1 MNMQATGSEIAD
13 PRRQQAYEAWLAEV
27 ASAAYKFDFYQMLRR
42 VASAHPQL
50 PPLGEALR
58 PKDEPVRVAQPAELD
73 FPPASLHSLVLTT
86 GAPPRL
92 LQRLFGLLG
101 PNGVLPLHLTEYAR
115 ERATHHADITLQ
127 RFLDMLTHRF
137 ALLFYRAWAEAQ
149 PTVSLDRPGN
159 KATFNRLGALVGIG
173 LPTLQDRDALP
184 DASRLHFVGR
194 LARQTRDAEGLLAW
208 CRSEFDVP
216 VAIEQWS
223 GHWLQLAGEE
233 RSRLGRRR
241 GALLGRS
248 TVLGGS
254 VWDVQH
260 KFRISMGPLRLE
272 QYMRLL
278 PGGADLARLQA
289 LVRSWVGIEFAWDLK
304 LILKRDEVPKGK
316 LGARQTPMGRALW
329 LGRYRRSADADD
341 LCIDVERL
349 RASDVAPATLP
360 AQADFSGWPMQA
372 ASAAA

>member
-1 MNMQATGSEIAD
+1 MNMQAIGPGIAD

-223 GHWLQLAGEE
+223 GHWLQLAGDE

-248 TVLGGS
+248 TVLGGT

-372 ASAAA
+372 ASAPA

>member
-1 MNMQATGSEIAD
+1 MNMQATGPGIAD

-223 GHWLQLAGEE
+223 GHWLQLAGDE

-248 TVLGGS
+248 TVLGGT

-372 ASAAA
+372 ASAPA

>member
-1 MNMQATGSEIAD
+1 MNMQASGFESAD

-73 FPPASLHSLVLTT
+73 FPPASLHSLVRTA
-86 GAPPRL
+86 GGPPRL

-115 ERATHHADITLQ
+115 ERATHHGDVTLQ

-149 PTVSLDRPGN
+149 PTVTLDRAGN

-216 VAIEQWS
+216 VAIEQWT
-223 GHWLQLAGEE
+223 GHWLQLAGDE

-272 QYMRLL
+272 QYMRFL
-278 PGGADLARLQA
+278 PGGTDLARLQA

-349 RASDVAPATLP
+349 RAADVAPRTLP

-372 ASAAA
+372 APAAV

>member
-1 MNMQATGSEIAD
+1 
-13 PRRQQAYEAWLAEV
+13 
-27 ASAAYKFDFYQMLRR
+27 
-42 VASAHPQL
+42 
-50 PPLGEALR
+50 
-58 PKDEPVRVAQPAELD
+58 
-73 FPPASLHSLVLTT
+73 
-86 GAPPRL
+86 
-92 LQRLFGLLG
+92 
-101 PNGVLPLHLTEYAR
+101 
-115 ERATHHADITLQ
+115 
-127 RFLDMLTHRF
+127 
-137 ALLFYRAWAEAQ
+137 LLFYRAWADAQ
-149 PTVSLDRPGN
+149 PTVTLDRPGN
-159 KATFNRLGALVGIG
+159 KAMFNRVGALAGVG
-173 LPTLQDRDALP
+173 LPSLQDRDSLP
-184 DASRLHFVGR
+184 DASKLHFVGR

-223 GHWLQLAGEE
+223 GHWLQLAGDE

-248 TVLGGS
+248 TVLGGT

-349 RASDVAPATLP
+349 RAADVAPASLP
-360 AQADFSGWPMQA
+360 AQADFSGWPTQA
-372 ASAAA
+372 ASATA

>member
-1 MNMQATGSEIAD
+1 MATTPDPAD
-13 PRRQQAYEAWLAEV
+13 RRQQAYAAWLSRV
-27 ASAAYKFDFYQMLRR
+27 ASAAYEVDFYQMLRR
-42 VASAHPQL
+42 VASAHPTF

-73 FPPASLHSLVLTT
+73 FAPASLHSLERPQ

-115 ERATHHADITLQ
+115 ERATHHGDPTLQ

-137 ALLFYRAWAEAQ
+137 ALLFYRAWSEAQ
-149 PTVSLDRPGN
+149 PTVSLDRVGS
-159 KATFNRLGALVGIG
+159 KAVFNRLGALVGIG

-184 DASRLHFVGR
+184 DTGRLHFAGR
-194 LARQTRDAEGLLAW
+194 LSRQTRDADGLLAW

-216 VAIEQWS
+216 VAIEQWC
-223 GHWLQLAGEE
+223 GHWMALAREE
-233 RSRLGRRR
+233 RSRLGRRA

-260 KFRISMGPLRLE
+260 KFRISMGPLRLD
-272 QYMRLL
+272 QYRRFL

-289 LVRSWVGIEFAWDLK
+289 LVRSWVGLEFEWDLK
-304 LILKRDEVPKGK
+304 LVLLRDEVPRFK
-316 LGARQTPMGRALW
+316 LGTPCMGLGHATW
-329 LGRYRRSADADD
+329 LGHYRRPRDAGD
-341 LCIDVERL
+341 LCIDVERM
-349 RASDVAPATLP
+349 RAAEAAPSTLP
-360 AQADFSGWPMQA
+360 AEADFSAWPLQGA
-372 ASAAA
+372 PVHA

>member
-73 FPPASLHSLVLTT
+73 FPPASLHSLVRTA

-115 ERATHHADITLQ
+115 ERATHHADVTLQ

-349 RASDVAPATLP
+349 RASDVAPGTLP

-372 ASAAA
+372 ASAPA